1 MRSWLTMEMKLTKLT
16 PSKDASLCTVEGCLL
31 PEEKKEN
38 TKEEV
43 EKEVSNVTGDNTYNN
58 LKGNVNIKGLY
69 NKNKKGI
76 E

>member
-1 MRSWLTMEMKLTKLT
+1 MEMKLTKIT

-43 EKEVSNVTGDNTYNN
+43 EKEDSKV
-58 LKGNVNIKGLY
+58 KG
-69 NKNKKGI
+69 